1 MENKL
6 FRKINRKIRKY
17 NTLKIY
23 KKINNKNMDTNKKTN
38 YTNTGNNNN
47 NRQGHRKPLSTK
59 SSARSSYSS
68 MSKKSTSRPPIRNR
82 KNSGPKFE
90 TKISEA
96 TEIAHI
102 PALAEDSIRIINLGG
117 VEEIGRNMS
126 CIEYKD
132 SIVIVDCGFQFSES
146 TTPGIECI
154 LPNTRYLEE
163 NKHKIKGMLITHAHL
178 DHIGAIPYI
187 LPRIGNPKIY
197 ARQFT
202 SLMIKKRHEEFPHLD
217 PLNIEVIETSD
228 TVELG
233 DLKAKFFAV
242 SHAIPDSMG
251 IIIET
256 PFGDVVHTGDLRL
269 DHDDNIPTQAE
280 EERYKIFENRNILC
294 LMTDSTNC
302 ENPGFSISDRVVF
315 ENIRKIINDTPGR
328 LLIGTFSSQVERMLE
343 ILKMIESFGKKVVVE
358 GRSIKTNIEVAKV
371 AGLLKADPNIIIPI
385 EDMDNYPA
393 DKVVILVTGA
403 QGEEFAVLNRA
414 ANGMHKY
421 IRLDKKTTILMSSS
435 VVPGNERSVQIL
447 KDKLSRKGAHIIHYK
462 TSDVHSSGHA
472 NHDELI
478 WIHKKIH
485 PKFFIPVHGYH
496 YMLRV
501 HADIERELGMSE
513 ENIILPDNGMI
524 IEIQNAGQKIVS
536 LKEFAPNEMIIVDG
550 MSVGKIQ
557 DVVMRDRQALAEDG
571 MFVVIGV
578 IDNHTKRLKKSPD
591 LISRG
596 FVYLKESQDLLWETR
611 SLAKKIIED
620 CLDKN
625 ANATMDD
632 IKNELNET
640 ISKFLL
646 QKTAKRPVIIPVI
659 IVV

>member
-1 MENKL
+1 M
-6 FRKINRKIRKY
+6 F
-17 NTLKIY
+17 T
-23 KKINNKNMDTNKKTN
+23 NKNH
-38 YTNTGNNNN
+38 NTNNNYKDRATNSNRGSKN
-47 NRQGHRKPLSTK
+47 NST
-59 SSARSSYSS
+59 RSSYAS
-68 MSKKSTSRPPIRNR
+68 MSKKSISRPPVRNR

-90 TKISEA
+90 TVIS
-96 TEIAHI
+96 TETELAHI
-102 PALAEDSIRIINLGG
+102 PPLAKDSIRIINLGG

-126 CIEYKD
+126 CIEYND

-163 NKHKIKGMLITHAHL
+163 NKHKIKGMLITHGHL

-202 SLMIKKRHEEFPHLD
+202 ALMIKKRHEEFPHLE
-217 PLNIEVIETSD
+217 PINMEIVETED
-228 TVELG
+228 TVFLG

-251 IIIET
+251 LIIET
-256 PFGDVVHTGDLRL
+256 PYGNIVHTGDLRL
-269 DHDDNIPTQAE
+269 DHDNGVPTE
-280 EERYKIFENRNILC
+280 IEIERYKIFENMNVLC
-294 LMTDSTNC
+294 LLTDSTNC

-315 ENIRKIINDTPGR
+315 ENIRKIIKETQGR
-328 LLIGTFSSQVERMLE
+328 LIIATFSSQVERMLKIME
-343 ILKMIESFGKKVVVE
+343 MADSYGKKIVIE
-358 GRSIKTNIEVAKV
+358 GRSIKTNVEVSKA
-371 AGLLKADPNIIIPI
+371 AGLLKVDPKIIIPI
-385 EDMDNYPA
+385 EELNDYPPER
-393 DKVVILVTGA
+393 VIILATGA
-403 QGEEFAVLNRA
+403 QGEEFAVLNRT
-414 ANGMHKY
+414 ANGVHKY
-421 IRLDKKTTILMSSS
+421 IKLDKNTTILMSSS
-435 VVPGNERSVQIL
+435 VVPGNERAVQML

-501 HADIERELGMSE
+501 HADIERELGMPD
-513 ENIILPDNGMI
+513 ENIIIPDNGMV
-524 IEIQNAGQKIVS
+524 IEIQKGGERIVS
-536 LKEFAPNEMIIVDG
+536 LKEYAPNEMLVVDG
-550 MSVGKIQ
+550 MTVGKIQ
-557 DVVMRDRQALAEDG
+557 DVVIRDRQALAEDG

-578 IDNHTKRLKKSPD
+578 LDNRTKRLKKSPD

-596 FVYLKESQDLLWETR
+596 FVYLKESQELLYQTR
-611 SLAKKIIED
+611 TLAKKIIEEEI
-620 CLDKN
+620 DKN
-625 ANATMDD
+625 INIDMDI
-632 IKNELNET
+632 IKNNLNESV
-640 ISKFLL
+640 SKFLL

-659 IVV
+659 IMV

>member
-1 MENKL
+1 MN
-6 FRKINRKIRKY
+6 
-17 NTLKIY
+17 NT
-23 KKINNKNMDTNKKTN
+23 
-38 YTNTGNNNN
+38 NNNN
-47 NRQGHRKPLSTK
+47 NKNNGAHHHKHTGTSRPAPKEKNT
-59 SSARSSYSS
+59 RSSYAS
-68 MSKKSTSRPPIRNR
+68 MSKRSSSRPPIRNR

-90 TKISEA
+90 TKISDA
-96 TEIAHI
+96 TELAHI
-102 PALAEDSIRIINLGG
+102 PPLAEDSIRIINLGG

-132 SIVIVDCGFQFSES
+132 SIVVVDCGFQFSES

-197 ARQFT
+197 SRQFT
-202 SLMIKKRHEEFPHLD
+202 ALMIKKRHEEFPHLD
-217 PLNIEVIETSD
+217 PVNIEIIETDD
-228 TVELG
+228 TVSLG

-251 IIIET
+251 IILET
-256 PFGDVVHTGDLRL
+256 PFGDIVHTGDLRL
-269 DHDDNIPTQAE
+269 DHDNNIPTEAE
-280 EERYKIFENRNILC
+280 ENRYKIFENRNILC
-294 LMTDSTNC
+294 LLTDSTNC

-315 ENIRKIINDTPGR
+315 ENIRKIIKETPGR
-328 LLIGTFSSQVERMLE
+328 LIIATFSSQVERMLE
-343 ILKMIESFGKKVVVE
+343 IMKMIEANGKKIVVE
-358 GRSIKTNIEVAKV
+358 GRSIKTNIEVAKL
-371 AGLLKADPNIIIPI
+371 AGLLKIDQHIIIPI
-385 EDMDNYPA
+385 EEMENYPA
-393 DKVVILVTGA
+393 EKVVILATGA
-403 QGEEFAVLNRA
+403 QGEEFAVLNRT

-421 IRLDKKTTILMSSS
+421 IKLDKKTTILMSSS
-435 VVPGNERSVQIL
+435 IVPGNERAVQML
-447 KDKLSRKGAHIIHYK
+447 KDKLSRRGAHIIHYK

-501 HADIERELGMSE
+501 HADIERELGTPE
-513 ENIILPDNGMI
+513 ENIIIPDNGMI
-524 IEIQNAGQKIVS
+524 IEIQNGGQKITS

-557 DVVMRDRQALAEDG
+557 DVVMRDRQTLAEDG

-578 IDNHTKRLKKSPD
+578 IDNHTKKLKKSPD

-596 FVYLKESQDLLWETR
+596 FVYLKESQDLLYQTR

-620 CLDKN
+620 AIDKN
-625 ANATMDD
+625 INVSMDD
-632 IKNELNET
+632 IKDNLNEN
-640 ISKFLL
+640 ISKYLL

>member
-1 MENKL
+1 M
-6 FRKINRKIRKY
+6 
-17 NTLKIY
+17 NTN
-23 KKINNKNMDTNKKTN
+23 NNKSNLRRDN
-38 YTNTGNNNN
+38 
-47 NRQGHRKPLSTK
+47 SK
-59 SSARSSYSS
+59 SGAARPAREKVSRSSYAS
-68 MSKKSTSRPPIRNR
+68 MSKRSSSRPPIRNR

-96 TEIAHI
+96 TELAHI
-102 PALAEDSIRIINLGG
+102 PQLASDSIRIINLGG

-132 SIVIVDCGFQFSES
+132 SIIVIDCGFQFSES
-146 TTPGIECI
+146 TTPGVECI

-163 NKHKIKGMLITHAHL
+163 NKHKIKGMLITHGHL

-197 ARQFT
+197 SRQFT
-202 SLMIKKRHEEFPHLD
+202 ALMIKKRHEEFPHLD
-217 PLNIEVIETSD
+217 PLNIEIIETD
-228 TVELG
+228 DVVELG
-233 DLKAKFFAV
+233 DLKARFFAV

-251 IIIET
+251 LIIET
-256 PFGDVVHTGDLRL
+256 PFGDIVHTGDLRL
-269 DHDDNIPTQAE
+269 DHDNGVPTAAE
-280 EERYKIFENRNILC
+280 IERYKIFENRNILC

-302 ENPGFSISDRVVF
+302 ENPGFSLSDRVIF
-315 ENIRKIINDTPGR
+315 ENIRKIIRDTKGR
-328 LLIGTFSSQVERMLE
+328 LIIATFSSQVERMLE
-343 ILKMIESFGKKVVVE
+343 IMKMIEAYGKKIVVE
-358 GRSIKTNIEVAKV
+358 GRSIKTNIEISKA
-371 AGLLKADPNIIIPI
+371 AGLLKSDPNIIIPI
-385 EDMDNYPA
+385 EEMENYPE
-393 DKVVILVTGA
+393 DRVVILSTGA

-421 IRLDKKTTILMSSS
+421 IKLNKNTSILMSSS
-435 VVPGNERSVQIL
+435 IVPGNERAVQML

-472 NHDELI
+472 NHDELV
-478 WIHKKIH
+478 WIHQKIH

-501 HADIERELGMSE
+501 HADIERELGMPE
-513 ENIILPDNGMI
+513 ENIIIPDNGMI
-524 IEIQNAGQKIVS
+524 IEIQNKGEKIVS
-536 LKEFAPNEMIIVDG
+536 LKEYAPNEMLIVDG
-550 MSVGKIQ
+550 MNVGKIQ
-557 DVVMRDRQALAEDG
+557 DVVMRDRQTLAEDG

-578 IDNHTKRLKKSPD
+578 IDNHTKKLKKSPD

-596 FVYLKESQDLLWETR
+596 FVYLKESQDLLYQTR
-611 SLAKKIIED
+611 TLAKKIIED
-620 CLDKN
+620 HINKN
-625 ANATMDD
+625 PNISMDD
-632 IKNELNET
+632 IKNHLNES